1 MKTQRRT
8 GVPDQSTERLALSG
22 RTISLLKVPGGP
34 MKRLFT
40 RHTPIV
46 LLFIVLILP
55 GCAGSPP
62 FSDEQ
67 MRQADTSVH
76 LSRLLDSPDDY
87 AGKTVLVGGVIN
99 MVERRGIVNRIYVQA
114 FPLDS
119 SYRPDRSRPSAG
131 HFMVVTDEP
140 LSPARYAPGRPIE
153 VLGTVLRSRKM
164 TNFADR
170 PEKVVVI
177 RARALH
183 VRKRRIPPPARGV
196 GFGFMPMMGF

>member
-1 MKTQRRT
+1 MIRHFRQQTI
-8 GVPDQSTERLALSG
+8 VFFLLS
-22 RTISLLKVPGGP
+22 LV
-34 MKRLFT
+34 
-40 RHTPIV
+40 V
-46 LLFIVLILP
+46 LT

-62 FSDEQ
+62 FSEDQ
-67 MRQADTSVH
+67 MRQVDTSIR
-76 LSRLLDSPDDY
+76 LSRLLESPDDY
-87 AGKTVLVGGVIN
+87 AGKTVIVGGLIN

-114 FPLDS
+114 YPLDS

-131 HFMVVTDEP
+131 HFLIVTDQP

-183 VRKRRIPPPARGV
+183 VRDRVIPPPPRGI
-196 GFGFMPMMGF
+196 GFGFMPMMGY

>member
-1 MKTQRRT
+1 MLTRS
-8 GVPDQSTERLALSG
+8 GERVLRVNTTAMIVLRDRNILFSRDPMNNRLSP
-22 RTISLLKVPGGP
+22 RTIILL
-34 MKRLFT
+34 
-40 RHTPIV
+40 
-46 LLFIVLILP
+46 LLLTLSIFP
-55 GCAGSPP
+55 ACTASPP
-62 FSDEQ
+62 FSDDQ
-67 MRQADTSVH
+67 MRQADTSVR
-76 LSRLLDSPDDY
+76 LSRLLESPDDY
-87 AGKTVLVGGVIN
+87 AGKTVVLGGVIN

-119 SYRPDRSRPSAG
+119 AYRPDRSRPSAG
-131 HFMVVTDEP
+131 HFMIVTDAP